1 VEPAKL
7 FLELGSI
14 DDCERAYR
22 ELIKGDTLFRALDQ
36 LLHPVVRLP
45 AESLLWMELCRG
57 QLFEDGAED
66 QEAIRKWERAR
77 DMVWCALQAAEYL
90 SKHQAEL
97 PTRQQHEMNR
107 SIQEIAD
114 PPEFLRGD
122 KDRES
127 WAVGCIDAFIRKPTK
142 SIRVPVAVEKTDDGS
157 GSLAILHLEILQ
169 PGTGQLMHHPADKLA
184 TSFHKSF
191 ADSMGDARQAAKT
204 LAGKDELF
212 DSRWRLLQDN
222 DAPLS
227 LSVSG
232 HSASGAAAWGWH
244 CALTGKVYDSRV
256 IVLAEIDSSGA
267 LSPVNG
273 VQAKTQAIADC
284 GRFDTIVVA
293 DGRDRSVKDHNQAVA
308 ERVLK
313 ESGKSE
319 TIRVINLHAE

>member
-1 VEPAKL
+1 MEPAKL
-7 FLELGSI
+7 FLELESI
-14 DDCERAYR
+14 ADCERAYR

-36 LLHPVVRLP
+36 LLHPVRLP
-45 AESLLWMELCRG
+45 AESLRWMELCRG
-57 QLFEDGAED
+57 QLFEDRAE
-66 QEAIRKWERAR
+66 EPAATRKWECAR
-77 DMVWCALQAAEYL
+77 DMVWCALQAVEYL
-90 SKHQAEL
+90 SGNQDKL
-97 PTRQQHEMNR
+97 PTRQQYEMNR

-122 KDRES
+122 TDRES
-127 WAVGCIDAFIRKPTK
+127 WAVGCIDAFIRPPTK

-157 GSLAILHLEILQ
+157 GSLATLHLEILQ
-169 PGTGQLMHHPADKLA
+169 PGTGQLIHHPADKLA

-212 DSRWRLLQDN
+212 DSRWRLLQDSG
-222 DAPLS
+222 APLS

-244 CALTGKVYDSRV
+244 CALTGKVYDPRV
-256 IVLAEIDSSGA
+256 IVLAEIDSSGV

-293 DGRDRSVKDHNQAVA
+293 DGRDKSAKDHNQTVA
-308 ERVLK
+308 ERVLR
-313 ESGKSE
+313 ESGKLGP
-319 TIRVINLHAE
+319 IRVVNLHAA